1 MAALA
6 VPCGSSPNGREAKT
20 VWLRGYLEEGLPGPE
35 HFEIVTSLCDISKV
49 EEGGVAVEV
58 RFMSVDPYLRGGM
71 KKGRAPPGASA
82 DGRRVME
89 GYCSG
94 VVVASKNVKFA
105 VGDFFGGSM
114 PFATLQVLSKER
126 VAGMWQLTGLVPES
140 KLSYG
145 VGVLGMPGSTAY
157 GGIVGVLRPKTEG
170 ETIFISAASGAVGSL
185 AGQIAKNV
193 FKLKT
198 VGTAGGADKCR
209 LCEKSFGYDLCIDY
223 RQSDT
228 VEKLVKE
235 LKSVDPAGV
244 DMYFENV
251 GGMQFDAAFQS
262 LKPYGRI
269 AICGSISSY
278 NDAKPMGNTLNLM
291 QMTYSYQRIEGFTCR
306 PWLQGKEGHF
316 FRDMSS
322 WLKAGQV
329 SNVEETFYDGVEQ
342 WPVALRSLFE
352 TNNNNKGKVVVRV

>member
-6 VPCGSSPNGREAKT
+6 APRGREAKT

-35 HFEIVTSLCDISKV
+35 HFEIVTSLCDISQV

-71 KKGRAPPGASA
+71 KKGAPRAPGGASA
-82 DGRRVME
+82 EGRRPME
-89 GYCSG
+89 GFCSG
-94 VVVASKNVKFA
+94 VIIRSNNIKFA
-105 VGDFFGGSM
+105 VGDLFGGSM
-114 PFATLQVLSKER
+114 PFSTRQVLSKER

-157 GGIVGVLRPKTEG
+157 AGIVGVLRPKKEG

-193 FKLKT
+193 YKLKT
-198 VGTAGGADKCR
+198 IGTAGGADKCR

-223 RQSDT
+223 RRSDT
-228 VEKLVKE
+228 VDKLITEFKT
-235 LKSVDPAGV
+235 VDPAGI

-251 GGMQFDAAFQS
+251 GGMQFDAAFKA

-269 AICGSISSY
+269 AVCGSISGY
-278 NDAKPMGNTLNLM
+278 NEAKPVGNTLNLM
-291 QMTYSYQRIEGFTCR
+291 QTIYTFQRIEGFMCG

-316 FRDMSS
+316 FRDMAA

-329 SNVEETFYDGVEQ
+329 RNVEETFYDGVEQ
-342 WPVALRSLFE
+342 WPVAFRSLFE
-352 TNNNNKGKVVVRV
+352 ANNNKGKVVVRI